1 METESTTSFTV
12 VTEEPTL
19 ESLDD
24 KVDKLRT
31 RVERDKNRIDG
42 LYIVCM
48 IQAVALVYLLLI

>member
-1 METESTTSFTV
+1 MKTESTTSFTV
-12 VTEEPTL
+12 VTGKPTL
-19 ESLDD
+19 ESLDN